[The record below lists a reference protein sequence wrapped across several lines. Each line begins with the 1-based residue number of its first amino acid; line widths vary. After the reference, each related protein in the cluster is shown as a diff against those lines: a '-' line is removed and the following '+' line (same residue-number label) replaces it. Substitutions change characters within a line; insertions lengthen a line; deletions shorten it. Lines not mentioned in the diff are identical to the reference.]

1 MSRIQTRKKTR
12 IVKTTWEDVNPESG
26 FKGKE
31 DMGQLCL
38 AAKGNIF
45 TFKKWQTIWHF
56 FMTS

>member
-1 MSRIQTRKKTR
+1 MSRIQSRKKTR
-12 IVKTTWEDVNPESG
+12 IVKTTWEDVNSESG

-45 TFKKWQTIWHF
+45 TFKK
-56 FMTS
+56 